1 MINKAKDG
9 FSDAS
14 DGSFDGPEEN
24 LNAAPEA
31 ELGLCTALYPYTG
44 RLVGLFTSC
53 QLLEI
58 YCILCSL
65 L

>member
-44 RLVGLFTSC
+44 RLVGLCYIMPTTRN
-53 QLLEI
+53 
-58 YCILCSL
+58 ILHFM
-65 L
+65 